1 MEGVFCE
8 PDPSGSVRGQVGET
22 SGKVDG
28 GVCMSGPVAVYQL
41 RVLVRPAASSAA
53 KGFRVSIGFWPKGSM
68 SAASGTGDAALE
80 YNTVVASN

>member
-53 KGFRVSIGFWPKGSM
+53 KGFRVSIGFRAFGQRVPCQQPPERGMPRWC
-68 SAASGTGDAALE
+68 TIQ
-80 YNTVVASN
+80 